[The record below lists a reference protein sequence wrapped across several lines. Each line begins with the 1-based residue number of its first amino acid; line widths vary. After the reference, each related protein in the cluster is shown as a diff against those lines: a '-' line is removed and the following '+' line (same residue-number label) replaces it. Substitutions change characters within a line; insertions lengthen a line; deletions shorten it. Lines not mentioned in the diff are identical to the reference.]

1 MCVLCMSLLET
12 FFVVEMGYYGGV
24 NVADATGIGLIQCCY
39 VEGTKYQVPGGTVCC
54 QDGLWVEELCHGP
67 ATDVG

>member
-1 MCVLCMSLLET
+1 MNVRFVYVFARD

-54 QDGLWVEELCHGP
+54 
-67 ATDVG
+67 